1 MMGQSAKVFAKWF
14 SLTSSAVQGKSLNQE
29 RGQDKEN
36 IRKTHEQLCMELN
49 SLQREYKHV
58 RQVVY
63 TLQQD
68 YERSKDFDPLRRYG
82 LLKGMIK
89 RTILHFKLNEDKVP
103 GSISM
108 TGIRSLANGYK
119 ELSYTLELTRRKA
132 DLDDMSLEQIGSEV
146 EQLRHQVNGLKGR
159 CSLVSDTVSQLENKY
174 EQSKNFAPPKRYELM
189 KKMVQKVVNDQ
200 FI

>member
-1 MMGQSAKVFAKWF
+1 M
-14 SLTSSAVQGKSLNQE
+14 NQE

-36 IRKTHEQLCMELN
+36 IRTVHEQLCKELS
-49 SLQREYKHV
+49 SLQRDYKHV
-58 RQVVY
+58 RQVVD

-89 RTILHFKLNEDKVP
+89 RTILHFKLNEDKLP

-108 TGIRSLANGYK
+108 TGIRSLANSYK
-119 ELSYTLELTRRKA
+119 ELSYTMELTRRKA
-132 DLDDMSLEQIGSEV
+132 DLDDMCVEEIESEV
-146 EQLRHQVNGLKGR
+146 EQLRHQINGLRGR
-159 CSLVSDTVSQLENKY
+159 CSLVTDTVTQLESKY
-174 EQSKNFAPPKRYELM
+174 ELSKNFAPPKRYDLM